1 MITGSQ
7 IQSLVDLFEER
18 RVFLYHACQLIDFES
33 YLSLGGI
40 PSRALL
46 ESKQVKFTEFQTDVI
61 DRKNSVWDKV
71 FVNLADFGESFAR
84 GDKSVPNPY
93 GPILFQILPSAL
105 LETSDVAVC
114 LRSAGAQGF
123 NRERESLTTVKEIDR
138 LFLHPNNVL
147 SSPKRRM
154 IKFGDRLR
162 AEFENPNAQTP
173 EISCTVSSDVVSM
186 QRIKFV
192 RVDPYVV
199 NNQRLRN
206 WADKIKQEYNVR
218 FPIYER
224 NRFQN
229 SRGLLYNQIAERIS
243 EGFPSLS
250 PIVQDSTCS
259 PLLREWAEQITHLEW
274 QFQRYAKYLRDGTLE
289 PMRIG
294 MMSSE
299 QQVNG

>member
-1 MITGSQ
+1 MITGNQ

-18 RVFLYHACQLIDFES
+18 RVFLYHACQLVDFES

-46 ESKQVKFTEFQTDVI
+46 ESKQVKFTKFQTDAI

-123 NRERESLTTVKEIDR
+123 NREKESLTTVKEIDR

-154 IKFGDRLR
+154 IKFGDKLR

-173 EISCTVSSDVVSM
+173 EISCTVSSGVVSM
-186 QRIKFV
+186 QRVKFV

-199 NNQRLRN
+199 NNQKLRN
-206 WADKIKQEYNVR
+206 WADRIKQEYSVQ

-229 SRGLLYNQIAERIS
+229 SRGLLYNQIAERIG

-250 PIVQDSTCS
+250 AIVQDSTCS
-259 PLLREWAEQITHLEW
+259 PLLREWAEQITDLDW

-289 PMRIG
+289 PMRAG

>member
-7 IQSLVDLFEER
+7 IQSLVDLLEER
-18 RVFLYHACQLIDFES
+18 RVFLHHACQLIDFES

-46 ESKQVKFTEFQTDVI
+46 ESKQVKFTEFQTDAI

-84 GDKSVPNPY
+84 GDRSVPNPY

-147 SSPKRRM
+147 PFPKRRM
-154 IKFGDRLR
+154 IKFGDRLQ

-173 EISCTVSSDVVSM
+173 EVSCTVSSGVVSM
-186 QRIKFV
+186 QRVKFV

-206 WADKIKQEYNVR
+206 WADKIKQEYSVQ

-229 SRGLLYNQIAERIS
+229 SRGLLYNQIAERIG
-243 EGFPSLS
+243 EELPSLS
-250 PIVQDSTCS
+250 AIVQDSTCS
-259 PLLREWAEQITHLEW
+259 PLLREWAEQITGLEW

-289 PMRIG
+289 PMRAG